1 MFSKDLGIDLGTIF
15 TRLADS
21 TQVLSEEPT
30 IVAIEVMDQ
39 KMVAVGQE
47 ARDMYGRVPESIE
60 VARPLKNWV
69 IADYEITETLLSY
82 LLQRVSGSMRIF
94 RPRVMISVPYGVT
107 SVERRAVYE
116 ATLEAGSREAFL
128 IQQPLAAALGVDLP
142 IGSPSGNMVI
152 CLGGGC
158 TEAAVMAMYGIV
170 SAETLRAGGMD
181 LDDAIV
187 NYVRRKYGI
196 VIGQV
201 TAEQLKIRIGAAVPQ
216 DTENSLEV
224 QGQDQVTG
232 LPRPVT
238 LTTGEIVEAL
248 QDPLKAIVETG
259 RRVLEKTPPEL
270 VADIIDR
277 GVALCGA
284 GALLRG
290 IDKLLTKSLGIP
302 AYLVD
307 NPMTCVVEGAVKAL
321 PMYNILR
328 RSLPQVSYQRSKK
341 RPGGRFSSL
350 IQIIRHPLQM
360 GDRIDILHPDVAGD
374 REIDGR
380 IVEDRL
386 DAGLH

>member
-1 MFSKDLGIDLGTIF
+1 MAVFSKDLGIDLGTMF

-21 TQVLSEEPT
+21 TRVLLEEPT
-30 IVAIEVMDQ
+30 IVAIEVFDQ

-60 VARPLKNWV
+60 VARPLKNGV
-69 IADYEITETLLSY
+69 IADYEITETLLQY

-116 ATLEAGSREAFL
+116 AVLEAGSREASL

-142 IGSPSGNMVI
+142 INSPSGNMVI

-170 SAETLRAGGMD
+170 AAETLRAGGMD
-181 LDDAIV
+181 LDEAIV
-187 NYVRRKYGI
+187 NYVRRKYGV

-201 TAEQLKIRIGAAVPQ
+201 TAEQLKTKIGAAVPQ
-216 DTENSLEV
+216 DTENSMEV

-248 QDPLKAIVETG
+248 QDPLKAVVETG

-270 VADIIDR
+270 VSDIIDR
-277 GVALCGA
+277 GVALCGG

-328 RSLPQVSYQRSKK
+328 RNLPQV
-341 RPGGRFSSL
+341 
-350 IQIIRHPLQM
+350 
-360 GDRIDILHPDVAGD
+360 
-374 REIDGR
+374 
-380 IVEDRL
+380 
-386 DAGLH
+386 

>member
-1 MFSKDLGIDLGTIF
+1 MALFSKDLGIDLGTMF

-21 TQVLSEEPT
+21 TQVLLNEPT
-30 IVAIEVMDQ
+30 IVAIEVLDQ

-60 VARPLKNWV
+60 VARPLKNGV
-69 IADYEITETLLSY
+69 IADYEITETLLQY
-82 LLQRVSGSMRIF
+82 LLQRASGSMRIF
-94 RPRVMISVPYGVT
+94 RPRVMITVPYGVT

-116 ATLEAGSREAFL
+116 AVLEAGSREASL

-142 IGSPSGNMVI
+142 INSPSGNMVI

-170 SAETLRAGGMD
+170 AAETLRAGGMD
-181 LDDAIV
+181 LDEAIV
-187 NYVRRKYGI
+187 NYVRRKYG
-196 VIGQV
+196 VVVGQS
-201 TAEQLKIRIGAAVPQ
+201 TAEQLKMKVGAAVPQ
-216 DTENSLEV
+216 DTENSMEV

-248 QDPLKAIVETG
+248 QEPLRLVVETG

-277 GVALCGA
+277 GVALCGG

-307 NPMTCVVEGAVKAL
+307 NPITCVVEGAVKAL

-328 RSLPQVSYQRSKK
+328 RNLPPV
-341 RPGGRFSSL
+341 
-350 IQIIRHPLQM
+350 
-360 GDRIDILHPDVAGD
+360 
-374 REIDGR
+374 
-380 IVEDRL
+380 
-386 DAGLH
+386 

>member
-1 MFSKDLGIDLGTIF
+1 MF

-21 TQVLSEEPT
+21 TRVLLEEPT
-30 IVAIEVMDQ
+30 IVAIEVFDQ

-60 VARPLKNWV
+60 VARPLKNGV
-69 IADYEITETLLSY
+69 IADYEITETLLQY

-116 ATLEAGSREAFL
+116 AVLEAGSREASL

-142 IGSPSGNMVI
+142 INSPSGNMVI

-170 SAETLRAGGMD
+170 AAETLRAGGMD
-181 LDDAIV
+181 LDEAIV
-187 NYVRRKYGI
+187 NYVRRKYGV

-201 TAEQLKIRIGAAVPQ
+201 TAEQLKTKIGAAVPQ
-216 DTENSLEV
+216 DTENSMEV

-248 QDPLKAIVETG
+248 QDPLKAVVETG

-270 VADIIDR
+270 VSDIIDR
-277 GVALCGA
+277 GVALCGG

-328 RSLPQVSYQRSKK
+328 RNLPQV
-341 RPGGRFSSL
+341 
-350 IQIIRHPLQM
+350 
-360 GDRIDILHPDVAGD
+360 
-374 REIDGR
+374 
-380 IVEDRL
+380 
-386 DAGLH
+386 

>member
-1 MFSKDLGIDLGTIF
+1 MALFSKDLGIDLGTMF

-21 TQVLSEEPT
+21 TQVLVQEPT
-30 IVAIEVMDQ
+30 IVAIEADEQ

-60 VARPLKNWV
+60 VARPLKNGV

-116 ATLEAGSREAFL
+116 AVLEAGSREAFL
-128 IQQPLAAALGVDLP
+128 IQQPLAAAIGVDLP

-152 CLGGGC
+152 SLGGGC
-158 TEAAVMAMYGIV
+158 VEAAVMAMYGIV
-170 SAETLRAGGMD
+170 AAETLRSGGMD
-181 LDDAIV
+181 FDDAIV
-187 NYVRRKYGI
+187 NYVRRKYGV

-201 TAEQLKIRIGAAVPQ
+201 TAEQLKTKIGAAVPQ
-216 DTENSLEV
+216 DTENSMEV

-248 QDPLKAIVETG
+248 QDPLKAVVETG

-277 GVALCGA
+277 GVALCGG

-307 NPMTCVVEGAVKAL
+307 TPLTCVVEGAVKAL

-328 RSLPQVSYQRSKK
+328 RSLPQV
-341 RPGGRFSSL
+341 
-350 IQIIRHPLQM
+350 
-360 GDRIDILHPDVAGD
+360 
-374 REIDGR
+374 
-380 IVEDRL
+380 
-386 DAGLH
+386 

>member
-1 MFSKDLGIDLGTIF
+1 VAVFSKDLGIDLGTMF

-21 TQVLSEEPT
+21 TQVLLEEPT
-30 IVAIEVMDQ
+30 IVAIEVDEQ
-39 KMVAVGQE
+39 KMVAVGRE
-47 ARDMYGRVPESIE
+47 ALDMYGRVPESIE
-60 VARPLKNWV
+60 VARPLKNGV
-69 IADYEITETLLSY
+69 IADYEITETLLAY
-82 LLQRVSGSMRIF
+82 LLRRVSGSMRIF

-107 SVERRAVYE
+107 SVERRAVFE
-116 ATLEAGSREAFL
+116 AVMEAGSREAYL
-128 IQQPLAAALGVDLP
+128 IQQSLAAALGIDLP

-152 CLGGGC
+152 CLGGGA

-170 SAETLRAGGMD
+170 SADTLRGGGLD
-181 LDDAIV
+181 LDEAIV
-187 NYVRRKYGI
+187 TYVRRKYGVI
-196 VIGQV
+196 IGQT

-216 DTENSLEV
+216 DMEQSMEV

-248 QDPLKAIVETG
+248 QEPLKNIIETG

-277 GVALCGA
+277 GVALCGG

-307 NPMTCVVEGAVKAL
+307 NPMTCVVEGTIRGL
-321 PMYNILR
+321 GMYNLLR
-328 RSLPQVSYQRSKK
+328 RNLPQV
-341 RPGGRFSSL
+341 
-350 IQIIRHPLQM
+350 
-360 GDRIDILHPDVAGD
+360 
-374 REIDGR
+374 
-380 IVEDRL
+380 
-386 DAGLH
+386 